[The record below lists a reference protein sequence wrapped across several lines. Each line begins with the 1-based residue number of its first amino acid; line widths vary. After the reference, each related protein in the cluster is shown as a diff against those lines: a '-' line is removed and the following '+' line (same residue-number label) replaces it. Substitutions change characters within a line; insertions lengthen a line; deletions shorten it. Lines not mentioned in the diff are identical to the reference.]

1 MGGESPIGRIERV
14 DALRGYALMG
24 LFLVHMVEYY
34 ELYWASPKPS
44 PIFDAIF
51 ILFAGK
57 TFSLLALCFGFSFW
71 VVMEGAARKGTDF
84 SLRFAWRLLL
94 LAGIGWLHSL
104 VYRGDIIVTLALA
117 GFLLIPLNRIRSTAV
132 LTVIAGFMFLQPILI
147 VQLLAA
153 LDGAAWALAPPNFFT
168 DPTMPV
174 YLTGSFGE
182 VLSANLWAGQAP
194 KFWYYFETGRA
205 SQIVGLY
212 ITGLLLGRAG
222 CFADPDRFRRSRL
235 VALLIAA
242 ASVAAIWAGRDAI
255 AGALG
260 LAAETPQRRVL
271 DFLLASYQGLAATAL
286 SVLLFLQVW
295 QSRAVGVL
303 KPLAPFGRM
312 TLTFYVG
319 QSLVFVPVFYGFGL
333 ALYRELGSAEALGLG
348 LVAVVAQLVMARLW
362 LARFAYGP
370 LEWVWRALTWLSRD
384 VPFRRKAAAT

>member
-205 SQIVGLY
+205 SHIIGLY
-212 ITGLLLGRAG
+212 VVGLLLGRAG
-222 CFADPDRFRRSRL
+222 FFSDPDRFRRSRL
-235 VALLIAA
+235 AALLIAA

-271 DFLLASYQGLAATAL
+271 DFLLSSYQGLAATAL
-286 SVLLFLQVW
+286 SALLFLMVW
-295 QSRAVGVL
+295 QSRAGAVL

-319 QSLVFVPVFYGFGL
+319 QSLVFVPIFYGFGL
-333 ALYRELGSAEALGLG
+333 ALYRELGSAEALGIG